1 MNKDDLSFAD
11 VERLFEEL
19 AEFDRQA
26 ALDDAQ
32 TELMRAAAR
41 QEFRRIIIRRRCF
54 RMAGGVAAL
63 AIMGGSLSLLT
74 DGADEPAHE
83 LAVASAPPTSS
94 PVRYTSDLPLLKE
107 EMPHDF
113 NTETILSYE
122 GVSGTQFSAGE
133 SGSYDVNPCIFS
145 F

>member
-26 ALDDAQ
+26 ALDDAR

-41 QEFRRIIIRRRCF
+41 QEFRRLILRRRCF
-54 RMAGGVAAL
+54 RIAGGVAAL
-63 AIMGGSLSLLT
+63 AIMGGSLPLLI

-83 LAVASAPPTSS
+83 LAVAPAPPITS
-94 PVRYTSDLPLLKE
+94 PVKYSSDVPLLKE
-107 EMPHDF
+107 GMPEGF
-113 NTETILSYE
+113 NTETLLSYE
-122 GVSGTQFSAGE
+122 GVPGTQFGAGE
-133 SGSYDVNPCIFS
+133 KGSYNVTPCIFS